1 MSFCDVVSCCEFGG
15 FAAPRA
21 RDMRRACERAGPM
34 RWLLLVYLVAQAIA
48 ADDSL
53 EHSDAFAQCAADPAS
68 CTSLYV
74 PAALHPMHAT
84 SPHDIPFLPS
94 RIRIEPTTWATP
106 LAHA

>member
-1 MSFCDVVSCCEFGG
+1 
-15 FAAPRA
+15 
-21 RDMRRACERAGPM
+21 M

-84 SPHDIPFLPS
+84 SPHDIPFLPI
-94 RIRIEPTTWATP
+94 RIRIVYTHVGNTRRMREITGPAP
-106 LAHA
+106 LRHRRTQGCRLGGGYVG